1 VSRQFLASAIVLGAL
16 LASAPAVDGY
26 LKLGT
31 RLGGRLVDVRFNT
44 FPIRYFVTNRDV
56 PGVPATQLQQA
67 VERGF
72 ATWAAVPNLGVSS
85 QFVGLTAINPVGG
98 DNANVI
104 GFSNRPDLDR
114 VLGSTSFTVDT
125 VTGEVLESDIF
136 LNSSFSWSVSAAG
149 VPGSQDVESI
159 ALHEIGHL
167 LGLGH
172 SMLGETELISGGRRV
187 LGAESVM
194 FPIAFSAGGLN
205 RVLRADDIAG
215 MSDIYG
221 NQAFRSSTGSISGR
235 VTKNGAGVTG
245 AHVIAF
251 HPATGKLVA
260 TFTLDADG
268 TFVIAGL
275 DPGPQII
282 RAEPLDDAETSSFL
296 DASFRVDTDFKVAF
310 YNRLVTVPR
319 GGTARNVDLK
329 VVPKSPVRLRLRLW
343 LDRLFAALLLAPSR
357 LSPPRWTSRRGRAAL
372 SLRASCSRWCRSRL
386 RRSPSTSARRRRIA
400 GRLRLVPAA
409 CGLGDTTRE
418 ALRRR

>member
-1 VSRQFLASAIVLGAL
+1 MSRQLLASVFVFGAL
-16 LASAPAVDGY
+16 LASAPALDAY

-31 RLGGRLVDVRFNT
+31 RIGARLVDVRFNT
-44 FPIRYFVTNRDV
+44 FPIRYFITNRDV
-56 PGVPATQLQQA
+56 PGVPASQLQQT

-72 ATWAAVPNLGVSS
+72 ATWAAVPH
-85 QFVGLTAINPVGG
+85 VGLSAQFAGFTAINPVGG
-98 DNANVI
+98 DNMNVI

-114 VLGSTSFTVDT
+114 ALGSTSFTVDT

-205 RVLRADDIAG
+205 RALRADDIAG
-215 MSDIYG
+215 ISDIYG
-221 NQAFRSSTGSISGR
+221 SEEFRSSTGSISGH
-235 VTKNGAGVTG
+235 VTKNGAGVMG

-251 HPATGKLVA
+251 HPTTGKLVA
-260 TFTLDADG
+260 TFTLAEDG

-275 DPGPQII
+275 DPGPQIV
-282 RAEPLDDAETSSFL
+282 RVEPLDDAEVSSFL

-310 YNRLVTVPR
+310 YTRLVTVPR

-329 VVPKSPVRLRLRLW
+329 VVPK
-343 LDRLFAALLLAPSR
+343 
-357 LSPPRWTSRRGRAAL
+357 
-372 SLRASCSRWCRSRL
+372 
-386 RRSPSTSARRRRIA
+386 
-400 GRLRLVPAA
+400 
-409 CGLGDTTRE
+409 
-418 ALRRR
+418 